1 MAKMGRGQI
10 IARGGRSSALRPIKR
25 ESLNQQIFSRLEA
38 YLEQGHLKVG
48 SQLPSERQLA
58 TLLGVSRPSI
68 REVLKALSILGIVKS
83 RQGQG
88 TYLVTSFG
96 TLLERPDGQLNLR
109 QRVDLVEVA
118 EARSTIE
125 PIVASLAAVRASDQE
140 LREIN
145 RELEAMRGSVK
156 DGVLFLQH
164 DLQCHRLILKACGN
178 VVLQRMLAP
187 ALEHLY
193 SYRQKLKAY
202 GDRQPRMLKF
212 HENVVRALRS
222 RDSRAARRA
231 MSQHMKEARA
241 FYLRLSR
248 TEPQKDDK

>member
-1 MAKMGRGQI
+1 MEKPGRGQI
-10 IARGGRSSALRPIKR
+10 GGRGGRSRALRPIKR

-68 REVLKALSILGIVKS
+68 REVLKALSILGIIKS

-88 TYLVTSFG
+88 TYLVASFG
-96 TLLERPDGQLNLR
+96 TLLGRPDGHLNLR

-140 LREIN
+140 LRDIS
-145 RELEAMRGSVK
+145 REFEAMQASVK
-156 DGVLFLQH
+156 EPVAFLQH

-178 VVLQRMLAP
+178 VVLQKMLAP

-193 SYRQKLKAY
+193 TYRQKLKAY
-202 GDRQPRMLKF
+202 GDRQPNNLKF
-212 HENVVRALRS
+212 HENIVRALQS
-222 RDSRAARRA
+222 RDGRAARAA
-231 MSQHMKEARA
+231 MSEHMETNRA
-241 FYLRLSR
+241 FYLQLSR
-248 TEPQKDDK
+248 SQPRTGRG

>member
-25 ESLNQQIFSRLEA
+25 ESLNQQIFSRLET

-88 TYLVTSFG
+88 TYLVTSIG
-96 TLLERPDGQLNLR
+96 TLLGCPDGNLNLR

-118 EARSTIE
+118 EARSTVE
-125 PIVASLAAVRASDQE
+125 PIVASLAALRASDQE
-140 LREIN
+140 LREID
-145 RELEAMRGSVK
+145 REFEGMRANVK
-156 DGVLFLQH
+156 DSVTFHKH

-178 VVLQRMLAP
+178 LALQKMLAP
-187 ALEHLY
+187 ALEHLN
-193 SYRQKLKAY
+193 SYRQKLQGY
-202 GDRQPRMLKF
+202 GDNQSR
-212 HENVVRALRS
+212 LRN
-222 RDSRAARRA
+222 
-231 MSQHMKEARA
+231 
-241 FYLRLSR
+241 
-248 TEPQKDDK
+248 